1 MPDQTEPPA
10 AAASLKCLEHHA
22 WTPLPVPPPKRLS
35 AFTLRLRDVDLKER
49 DRVRTAGVLTFHLL
63 GCSGAFADHEPQRHI
78 ARALVAQLRARAPK
92 ASRAAAN
99 DTADSTANGE
109 PPAGRPAFLYHLGD
123 ITYKDDDATDELG
136 SVQRTMYREQFFEP
150 YADYNRPIFA
160 VAGNHDGKRTD
171 DPRTSAIDH
180 FLAQFCASAGKGE
193 RQHAGRRAPAAQPY
207 PYWRLSTPLAY
218 VIGLY
223 SNIHNGGVLD
233 DPASPDRPQY
243 RWLVE
248 QLSDIRRRNTA
259 RKQPRAVLL
268 AVHYPPYSGAA
279 NFTQRGDPTL
289 GPSGAGAEQT
299 LGAVLQQAFAES
311 DQRPDAVFS
320 AHAHLYQRLT
330 YRHADG
336 WEVPYLIAGSGGH
349 GPVESLWKACSGAV
363 VASKK
368 PPFNA
373 VLPPGL
379 TLGKDERVRVM
390 AYDDQR
396 YGFLRVSVTPG
407 AVWGEFFTVHHEE
420 VARADG
426 FHLDRATH
434 KVRTLK

>member
-1 MPDQTEPPA
+1 MPDQTQPPA
-10 AAASLKCLEHHA
+10 AASAKCVEHHP
-22 WTPLPVPPPKRLS
+22 WTPLPVPPPRRLG
-35 AFTLRLRDVDLKER
+35 AFTLRLRDVDAKEH
-49 DRVRTAGVLTFHLL
+49 DRVRAAGALTFHMV
-63 GCSGAFADHEPQRHI
+63 GCSGAFTDHEPQRHV
-78 ARALVAQLRARAPK
+78 ARALVAQLHARAPK
-92 ASRAAAN
+92 PDGTAPSAASNGAAN
-99 DTADSTANGE
+99 SA
-109 PPAGRPAFLYHLGD
+109 PPAGRPSFLYHLGD
-123 ITYKDDDATDELG
+123 ITYKDDNAADELG

-150 YADYNRPIFA
+150 FADYNRPIFA
-160 VAGNHDGKRTD
+160 VAGNHDGKVTD
-171 DPRTSAIDH
+171 DPRTCAIDH
-180 FLAQFCASAGKGE
+180 FLAQFCAGGGKRDRQPAGP
-193 RQHAGRRAPAAQPY
+193 RPPMAQPY
-207 PYWRLSTPLAY
+207 PYWRLTTPLAY

-233 DPASPDRPQY
+233 DPATMDRPQY
-243 RWLVE
+243 HWLVE
-248 QLSDIRRRNTA
+248 QLADVKRRNAA

-299 LGAVLQQAFAES
+299 LGSVLQQAFAES
-311 DQRPDAVFS
+311 GQRPDAVFS
-320 AHAHLYQRLT
+320 AHAHLYQRLS

-349 GPVESLWKACSGAV
+349 GPVESLWEACSGAK

-379 TLGKDERVRVM
+379 ALGKDERLRVM

-396 YGFLRVSVTPG
+396 FGFLRVSVTPG
-407 AVWGEFFTVHHEE
+407 AVWGEFFTVRH
-420 VARADG
+420 
-426 FHLDRATH
+426 
-434 KVRTLK
+434 

>member
-10 AAASLKCLEHHA
+10 AAAALKCVEHHP
-22 WTPLPVPPPKRLS
+22 WTPLPVPPPKRLT
-35 AFTLRLRDVDLKER
+35 AYTLRLRDVDAKER
-49 DRVRTAGVLTFHLL
+49 DRVRAAGALTFHIL
-63 GCSGAFADHEPQRHI
+63 GCSGAFGNHEPQLHV
-78 ARALVAQLRARAPK
+78 ARALVTQLHERAPK
-92 ASRAAAN
+92 ASTAASSA
-99 DTADSTANGE
+99 TTSPTGNGA
-109 PPAGRPAFLYHLGD
+109 PPAGRPSFLYHLGD
-123 ITYKDDDATDELG
+123 ITYKDDDAVDEEG
-136 SVQRTMYREQFFEP
+136 SVQRTMYQEQFFEP

-160 VAGNHDGKRTD
+160 IAGNHDGKRTGD
-171 DPRTSAIDH
+171 YRTSAIDH
-180 FLAQFCASAGKGE
+180 FLAQFCAGMGKRE
-193 RQHAGRRAPAAQPY
+193 PQPAGRRSPTAQPY

-233 DPASPDRPQY
+233 DPAATERPQY

-248 QLSDIRRRNTA
+248 QLRDAHRRNAA

-299 LGAVLQQAFAES
+299 LGTVLQQAFAES
-311 DQRPDAVFS
+311 GQRPDAVFS

-349 GPVESLWKACSGAV
+349 GPVESLWETCAGAK

-368 PPFNA
+368 PPFNT

-396 YGFLRVSVTPG
+396 FGFLRVGVTPG
-407 AVWGEFFTVHHEE
+407 AVWGEYFTVHKEA

-426 FHLDRATH
+426 FRLDRATH
-434 KVRTLK
+434 KVTTLK